1 MGKGELGDL
10 KETLLRVQEL
20 PRCSKSGKE
29 GERLVW
35 LNWDLLVKMKSNK
48 KSAPQYQYR
57 LGDERIERSSAE
69 KDLGVLVDG
78 ELDMRQQC
86 ALTAQKSNRALG
98 CIKRS
103 VASRMREVI
112 LPLYSLRKQCIILF
126 ILYIFFCSS

>member
-48 KSAPQYQYR
+48 KNAPQYSTGWGMKG
-57 LGDERIERSSAE
+57 LSA
-69 KDLGVLVDG
+69 
-78 ELDMRQQC
+78 
-86 ALTAQKSNRALG
+86 ALL
-98 CIKRS
+98 KRTW
-103 VASRMREVI
+103 V
-112 LPLYSLRKQCIILF
+112 YW
-126 ILYIFFCSS
+126 